1 MKTLVWSFVLL
12 INLGVVLAFAPS
24 VLEGDAPTESRA
36 VGVVVALLFLAICSL
51 LIAARLN
58 RLPSWGHSGMK
69 LLCAAIPFLWLLGS
83 LDHGMVSGLEFFSLV
98 FAALLGWG
106 SWRAFVF
113 FPPRPSPS
121 IHTGAVANG

>member
-36 VGVVVALLFLAICSL
+36 VGVVVALLFLTICGL
-51 LIAARLN
+51 LISARLN
-58 RLPSWGHSGMK
+58 RLPSWGSSGMK
-69 LLCAAIPFLWLLGS
+69 LLCAAIPLLWLLGS
-83 LDHGMVSGLEFFSLV
+83 LDHGMVSGLEFLSLV

-106 SWRAFVF
+106 SWRAFMF
-113 FPPRPSPS
+113 FPPRPNPS
-121 IHTGAVANG
+121 INTDAAR